1 MCNIEKHP
9 NVYWELT
16 ARACVCPPDSL
27 WEEAEEKKMNIN
39 QASGFDKYIIMC
51 DKGQNKL
58 ASDYQSYLK
67 FKEVQNALV
76 KISQTPGK
84 TYVFNG
90 VTHEKGMTCAQAD
103 RVLDNIFNCK
113 TNMEMISL
121 IVKVAR
127 QIGFHEITLPR
138 KIRWG
143 M

>member
-1 MCNIEKHP
+1 MIGQ
-9 NVYWELT
+9 
-16 ARACVCPPDSL
+16 R
-27 WEEAEEKKMNIN
+27 KKVNIN

-84 TYVFNG
+84 TYIFNG
-90 VTHEKGMTCAQAD
+90 ITHEKGMTCAQAD
-103 RVLDNIFNCK
+103 RVLDNIFNAK

>member
-1 MCNIEKHP
+1 
-9 NVYWELT
+9 
-16 ARACVCPPDSL
+16 
-27 WEEAEEKKMNIN
+27 MNIN

-84 TYVFNG
+84 TYMFNG
-90 VTHEKGMTCAQAD
+90 ITHEKGMTCAKAY
-103 RVLDNIFNCK
+103 RVLDNIFNAK

>member
-1 MCNIEKHP
+1 MSNQKNQKHRKSGKT
-9 NVYWELT
+9 LGLIG
-16 ARACVCPPDSL
+16 R
-27 WEEAEEKKMNIN
+27 KRKMNIN

>member
-1 MCNIEKHP
+1 MFNQKKQKHIKSGKT
-9 NVYWELT
+9 LGLIGQ
-16 ARACVCPPDSL
+16 R
-27 WEEAEEKKMNIN
+27 KKMNIN

-84 TYVFNG
+84 TYIFNG
-90 VTHEKGMTCAQAD
+90 LTHEKGMTCAQAD

>member
-1 MCNIEKHP
+1 MIGQ
-9 NVYWELT
+9 
-16 ARACVCPPDSL
+16 R
-27 WEEAEEKKMNIN
+27 KKMNIN
-39 QASGFDKYIIMC
+39 QASVFDKYIIMC

-84 TYVFNG
+84 TYIFNG
-90 VTHEKGMTCAQAD
+90 ITHEKGMTCAQAD
-103 RVLDNIFNCK
+103 RVLDNIFNAK
-113 TNMEMISL
+113 TNMEMMSL